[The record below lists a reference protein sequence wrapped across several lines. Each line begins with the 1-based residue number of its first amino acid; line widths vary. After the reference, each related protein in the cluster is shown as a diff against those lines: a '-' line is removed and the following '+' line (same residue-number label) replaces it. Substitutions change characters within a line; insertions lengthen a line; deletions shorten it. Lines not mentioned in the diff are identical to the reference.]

1 MDIALE
7 DDDEQNDVM
16 LMLLERCQH
25 HESFIESISETVE
38 LDKFLSSKLEIRPF
52 HLEKENKKLK
62 GKKGKHLSE
71 DSN

>member
-16 LMLLERCQH
+16 LMLLERYQH

-38 LDKFLSSKLEIRPF
+38 LDKFLSSAATAFKLAQ
-52 HLEKENKKLK
+52 HDKYC
-62 GKKGKHLSE
+62 
-71 DSN
+71 

>member
-25 HESFIESISETVE
+25 HESFIESIS
-38 LDKFLSSKLEIRPF
+38 KSWRFGHFIW
-52 HLEKENKKLK
+52 KKK
-62 GKKGKHLSE
+62 TR
-71 DSN
+71 N